1 MILDLAIPFAMGCF
15 ALALVLNLIRIAT
28 APTLADKVLALDTM
42 TVNVIAL
49 LMLYGAGAGAAGIAT
64 FEPAVLFAMTGFVST
79 VALCKYIL
87 RGSIIE

>member
-1 MILDLAIPFAMGCF
+1 MILPYAITFAMGCF
-15 ALALVLNLIRIAT
+15 ALGLALNLIRMAT
-28 APTLADKVLALDTM
+28 APTLADKILALDTM

-49 LMLYGAGAGAAGIAT
+49 LMLYGAGDGNLTT

>member
-1 MILDLAIPFAMGCF
+1 MILDIAILFAMGCF
-15 ALALVLNLIRIAT
+15 GLALVLNLIRIAT
-28 APTLADKVLALDTM
+28 GPTLADKILALDTM

-49 LMLYGAGAGAAGIAT
+49 LMLHGAGIGGLAV

-79 VALCKYIL
+79 VALCKYTL